1 MHHSLMSLAAV
12 ALCALPVF
20 AADPKAASPMGSL
33 GSMVP
38 MLLFMFFI
46 IYFLMIRPEQ
56 KKQKE
61 RQKMMEALKKGD
73 KVMTSGGMYGIVDH
87 VKDATVVV
95 KIAEDTKVEFAKSA
109 IVGVAGPEGE
119 KPAASAAKDK

>member
-1 MHHSLMSLAAV
+1 MYAAGV
-12 ALCALPVF
+12 AVVSALPAF
-20 AADPKAASPMGSL
+20 AADPKAPSAMDSL

-61 RQKMMEALKKGD
+61 RLKLLESIKKGD
-73 KVMTSGGMYGIVDH
+73 KVMTAAGMYGIVDH
-87 VKDATVVV
+87 VKESTIIV
-95 KIAEDTKVEFAKSA
+95 KIAENTKVEFGKSA
-109 IVGVAGPEGE
+109 IVSIMGPDGE
-119 KPAASAAKDK
+119 KPAEAAAKTDKDKK